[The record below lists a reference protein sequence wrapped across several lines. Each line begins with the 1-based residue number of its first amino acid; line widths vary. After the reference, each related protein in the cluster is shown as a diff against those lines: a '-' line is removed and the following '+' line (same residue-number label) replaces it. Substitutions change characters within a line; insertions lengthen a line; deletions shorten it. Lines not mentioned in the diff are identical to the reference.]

1 MLSNGAYLEVATIM
15 PDQPGSPSGTAQVRD
30 GGTSRR
36 RGTKLVDALLQA
48 AWDEVATVGYA
59 NLTMEGVAARAG
71 TAKSVLYRRWP
82 NRATLVRDAMRRRV
96 GSMASDIPNTG
107 DLRQD
112 LLSVLQ
118 RYRNTYQQIG
128 PDVTHGLLTE
138 LADLPNDV
146 YEVVPGIMMTILTRA
161 AERGQVRLDKVTPRI
176 AALPGDLLRHEL
188 LLPHGNPS
196 EAFLA
201 ELIDDILLP
210 LVVNPGQPGTT

>member
-1 MLSNGAYLEVATIM
+1 
-15 PDQPGSPSGTAQVRD
+15 
-30 GGTSRR
+30 
-36 RGTKLVDALLQA
+36 
-48 AWDEVATVGYA
+48 
-59 NLTMEGVAARAG
+59 MEGVAARAG

-96 GSMASDIPNTG
+96 GSMASDIPDTG

-118 RYRNTYQQIG
+118 RYRDNYQQIG

-146 YEVVPGIMMTILTRA
+146 YEVVPGIVMTILTRA
-161 AERGQVRLDKVTPRI
+161 AARGQVRLDKVTPRI

-201 ELIDDILLP
+201 EIIDDILLP